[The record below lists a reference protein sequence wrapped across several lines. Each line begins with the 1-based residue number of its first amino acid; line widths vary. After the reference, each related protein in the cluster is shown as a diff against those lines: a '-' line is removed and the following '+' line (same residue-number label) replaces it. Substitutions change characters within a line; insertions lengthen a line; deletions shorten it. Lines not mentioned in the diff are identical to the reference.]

1 MFSRFL
7 AAASAVDLLISPPSG
22 SLSGSKH
29 GLQDCGDVYGDRL
42 LCAVCVGLDPG
53 LFYHAH

>member
-1 MFSRFL
+1 MFSRL
-7 AAASAVDLLISPPSG
+7 VAAPSTVDLVISPPG

-42 LCAVCVGLDPG
+42 LCAVCVGMDPG